1 MATYVTCESRAVQRV
16 GLGEGRE
23 RNAEKMR
30 AAVEEH
36 VSLLDPLEDENI
48 LRDAGFS
55 EVSLFYAAFTWR
67 GWVGYA

>member
-1 MATYVTCESRAVQRV
+1 VQRV

-36 VSLLDPLEDENI
+36 LSLLDPLEDENI